1 MCYNVKKERQ
11 NSIIGII
18 WATILNSKPQPLQA
32 KVPVGSVSAPSLVA
46 SVASVGPS
54 VGLKL
59 VSDQRLGLRIRV
71 RVSGF
76 GSKV

>member
-18 WATILNSKPQPLQA
+18 WATILNSKPQPQA